1 MKKIATL
8 FLILICSLFSLQTIF
23 ATEINTDHV
32 YLLGNCK
39 SSDLASAAIYGIADG
54 QSHTFAGASLLNID
68 SLKSKGTAILGIRVY
83 IGDEVESSR
92 VFLGPNYQSP
102 LISKDFTY
110 KKGGWQYVLFD
121 EPYYLAEESVY
132 IGFEATGKGSFLAL
146 ENIGKSLDGEMISID
161 KGEWGKVKEMVVQQH
176 AWSIQAIMA
185 GGDYSQETQ
194 KDIIVER
201 VSATKSVKAGEP
213 ISLQF
218 ELRNAGI
225 VPMEKAYIKCT
236 MDNVVDT
243 IEIEEKLLNGQS
255 TIIEYNELVAPE
267 IEDAYAGLT
276 IKLSLVLSEDDVTN
290 NNEASVDVRVYS
302 SQAVQRNKMLIEQ
315 FTGQACGYCPGG
327 AEVLKMSIEGME
339 NPENVIWV
347 AHHAGYAKDDFTL
360 TESSSIATSLR
371 VSGAPN
377 CAVDRM
383 PVDYA
388 VGESGMVW
396 HPAYSTTELLEDLAK
411 IPGLATMELNVNYTE
426 ETRQLIVGVKGKLI
440 VTGANITVL
449 VKQNG
454 IIARQANGGNN
465 YEHNNAPRL
474 FLTAAKGDVLT
485 VDADGNYEISYGC
498 EIPASVGKFACEGK
512 MDVVAFVHGDIARA
526 ATSMV
531 YNADQVSFEVKNIT
545 GVEYS
550 YVNDMCIYPNPTTDL
565 LFVDGLNVGDVLKVY
580 TIDGVLVKEQHIVD
594 VNEALN
600 VSAMPQGTYFLHV
613 NENVVKFMKK

>member
-1 MKKIATL
+1 M
-8 FLILICSLFSLQTIF
+8 
-23 ATEINTDHV
+23 
-32 YLLGNCK
+32 
-39 SSDLASAAIYGIADG
+39 
-54 QSHTFAGASLLNID
+54 
-68 SLKSKGTAILGIRVY
+68 
-83 IGDEVESSR
+83 
-92 VFLGPNYQSP
+92 
-102 LISKDFTY
+102 
-110 KKGGWQYVLFD
+110 
-121 EPYYLAEESVY
+121 
-132 IGFEATGKGSFLAL
+132 
-146 ENIGKSLDGEMISID
+146 
-161 KGEWGKVKEMVVQQH
+161 
-176 AWSIQAIMA
+176 
-185 GGDYSQETQ
+185 
-194 KDIIVER
+194 
-201 VSATKSVKAGEP
+201 
-213 ISLQF
+213 
-218 ELRNAGI
+218 
-225 VPMEKAYIKCT
+225 
-236 MDNVVDT
+236 
-243 IEIEEKLLNGQS
+243 
-255 TIIEYNELVAPE
+255 
-267 IEDAYAGLT
+267 
-276 IKLSLVLSEDDVTN
+276 
-290 NNEASVDVRVYS
+290 
-302 SQAVQRNKMLIEQ
+302 
-315 FTGQACGYCPGG
+315 
-327 AEVLKMSIEGME
+327 
-339 NPENVIWV
+339 
-347 AHHAGYAKDDFTL
+347 
-360 TESSSIATSLR
+360 
-371 VSGAPN
+371 
-377 CAVDRM
+377 
-383 PVDYA
+383 
-388 VGESGMVW
+388 W

-474 FLTAAKGDVLT
+474 FLTAAKGDELT
-485 VDADGNYEISYGC
+485 VDADGNYEISYVC